1 MRPTNEDLVK
11 NLIRHLNQLSNTQ
24 LRIVYQFVL
33 HLIK

>member
-1 MRPTNEDLVK
+1 MTRETMIDAISRTLAGADLA
-11 NLIRHLNQLSNTQ
+11 R